1 MSDFAAG
8 HFAKA
13 DLQQVYV
20 GICSGSMYVSVS
32 RFGSYRPR
40 YFIDIKRVKYSQIDL
55 NLRRSKRDFIIYFH
69 LKNSDE
75 AAFYFFMLSNM
86 SPAGVFLF
94 FLDVF
99 GDEECI

>member
-40 YFIDIKRVKYSQIDL
+40 YNPILVDL
-55 NLRRSKRDFIIYFH
+55 GQNRKVIHDDL
-69 LKNSDE
+69 
-75 AAFYFFMLSNM
+75 
-86 SPAGVFLF
+86 
-94 FLDVF
+94 
-99 GDEECI
+99 

>member
-1 MSDFAAG
+1 MCSSDLAAGLCLILQRVILQKPICSRSMSDFAAG

-40 YFIDIKRVKYSQIDL
+40 YLALQPQL
-55 NLRRSKRDFIIYFH
+55 LEMH
-69 LKNSDE
+69 
-75 AAFYFFMLSNM
+75 
-86 SPAGVFLF
+86 VFQTT
-94 FLDVF
+94 DSSVI
-99 GDEECI
+99 E

>member
-40 YFIDIKRVKYSQIDL
+40 YKSVRFARAIVALISNEDTTHLHVDICNV
-55 NLRRSKRDFIIYFH
+55 
-69 LKNSDE
+69 
-75 AAFYFFMLSNM
+75 A
-86 SPAGVFLF
+86 
-94 FLDVF
+94 
-99 GDEECI
+99 